1 MTLRTHR
8 LIARLFVPVTLL
20 PTVWGVW
27 LWTHSQAAT
36 FVVLGLV
43 LTGIVAWNKD
53 LDGSCVYSVG
63 DTDLALETIHRLR
76 GPEVC
81 EQVAFI
87 ALNFTEYMVEEINQG
102 PRKVRNPE
110 ELAIVWI
117 NAADKARK
125 HAKKVRE
132 DRGPYRTGASDD

>member
-1 MTLRTHR
+1 MTLRMHR
-8 LIARLFVPVTLL
+8 LIARLVIPVTLL

-36 FVVLGLV
+36 LVVFGLV
-43 LTGIVAWNKD
+43 LAGCVAWNKEQ
-53 LDGSCVYSVG
+53 DGPATLSVG
-63 DTDLALETIHRLR
+63 DTDLALESISRLR

-87 ALNFTEYMVEEINQG
+87 ALNFTEQLIAEINLG
-102 PRKVRNPE
+102 PRMVRNPE

-117 NAADKARK
+117 SAANRARK
-125 HAKKVRE
+125 RVKKARE
-132 DRGPYRTGASDD
+132 DRGPYRTAGE